1 MVSFSLPRV
10 VVAGLAGSAG
20 KTLVSTGL
28 IRAFRRRGLRVAP
41 FKKGPDYIDPAWLCR
56 AAGYEARSLDTF
68 LMSEGAIIDSLEG
81 ASGADIAVIEGNRGL
96 FDGLDAK
103 GTHSTAELAKR
114 IHAPLVLVIDVSKS
128 TRTIAALVLGCL
140 ALDPALP
147 LAGVILNRVGS
158 SRHERIIREAI
169 ALVTSVPVLGAIP
182 KLSFDHLP
190 SRHLGLVMPDEREDR
205 ELALNA
211 IGDAIDSSVDV
222 EAIHCLAEQAPR
234 IPSQVVVRSQILL
247 TGRQPRVG
255 GGELCLPELVAGGFG
270 DPSRV
275 PITTIGILRDKAF
288 AFYYPENLAA
298 LEAQGAKL
306 VPISPLR
313 DTELPKIDA
322 LYAGGGY
329 PEEHAAG
336 LAANAQFRA
345 ALAARIAEGLP
356 VWAECGGLMY
366 LATALVC
373 KGERYPMVGALPIEI
388 EQTGHHQAHGYVEAC
403 VDTENPFLPCG
414 TQLRGHEFH
423 FSRLVSDSAPIKTAL
438 ALGSGVGIGNGRD
451 GIVVGRVFASY
462 LHLFA
467 PGAPTWAPA
476 FVRVARKAQEALTQ
490 PTIGDTCG
498 IHYSTRRADRSRR
511 GRVHSGAF

>member
-1 MVSFSLPRV
+1 MGSFALPRV

-20 KTLVSTGL
+20 KTLVSAGL
-28 IRAFRRRGLRVAP
+28 IRAFRRHGLRVAP
-41 FKKGPDYIDPAWLCR
+41 FKKGPDYIDPAWLG
-56 AAGYEARSLDTF
+56 AAAAHEAKSLDTF
-68 LMSEGAIIDSLEG
+68 LMSEGAILDSLAG

-128 TRTIAALVLGCL
+128 TRTIAAFVLGCL

-147 LAGVILNRVGS
+147 LAAIILNRVGS

-169 ALVTSVPVLGAIP
+169 ALATSVPVLGAIP

-205 ELALNA
+205 ERALDA
-211 IGDAIDSSVDV
+211 IGDAIASSVDV
-222 EAIHCLAEQAPR
+222 EAVQRLAEAAPRLQSRGPVPSQPVSQAP
-234 IPSQVVVRSQILL
+234 V
-247 TGRQPRVG
+247 
-255 GGELCLPELVAGGFG
+255 
-270 DPSRV
+270 
-275 PITTIGILRDKAF
+275 TIGFLKDSAF
-288 AFYYPENLAA
+288 SFYYPENLAA
-298 LEAQGAKL
+298 LEAQGAKV

-313 DTELPKIDA
+313 DAELPEIDA

-329 PEEHAAG
+329 PEEHAAE
-336 LAANAQFRA
+336 LAANTRFRT

-366 LATALVC
+366 LTSTLVS
-373 KGERYPMVGALPIEI
+373 KGERYPMVGALPIII
-388 EQTGHHQAHGYVEAC
+388 EQTGRPQAHGYVEAC
-403 VDTENPFLPCG
+403 VDVENPFLPCG

-423 FSRLVSDSAPIKTAL
+423 YSRLMSESAHVKTVL
-438 ALGSGVGIGNGRD
+438 SLRSGVGIGDGRD
-451 GIVVGRVFASY
+451 GIVIGRIFASY

-467 PGAPTWAPA
+467 PGAPLWAPA
-476 FVRVARKAQEALTQ
+476 FVRVAREAQEALTK
-490 PTIGDTCG
+490 IGDHCG
-498 IHYSTRRADRSRR
+498 IHYSTRNADRSRR
-511 GRVHSGAF
+511 GRVHSGAC

>member
-28 IRAFRRRGLRVAP
+28 IRAFKRRGLRVAP

-68 LMSEGAIIDSLEG
+68 LMSEDAIIDSLEG

-140 ALDPALP
+140 ALDPALS
-147 LAGVILNRVGS
+147 LAGIILNRVGS

-182 KLSFDHLP
+182 RLSFDHLP

-205 ELALNA
+205 ELALDA
-211 IGDAIDSSVDV
+211 IGDAIDRSVDV
-222 EAIHCLAEQAPR
+222 EALHCLAEQAPR
-234 IPSQVVVRSQILL
+234 IPSQAVVRNQRSLAETPVQ
-247 TGRQPRVG
+247 
-255 GGELCLPELVAGGFG
+255 
-270 DPSRV
+270 
-275 PITTIGILRDKAF
+275 IGILKDKAF

-313 DTELPKIDA
+313 DAKLPKIDA

-336 LAANAQFRA
+336 LAANTQFRA

-373 KGERYPMVGALPIEI
+373 KDERYPMVGALPIEI
-388 EQTGHHQAHGYVEAC
+388 EQTGRHQAHGYVEAC

-423 FSRLVSDSAPIKTAL
+423 YSRVISDSAPVKTAL
-438 ALGSGVGIGNGRD
+438 ALRSGVGIGNGRD

-476 FVRVARKAQEALTQ
+476 FVRVAREAQEALTQ
-490 PTIGDTCG
+490 PKIGDTCG
-498 IHYSTRRADRSRR
+498 IYYSTRRADRSRR
-511 GRVHSGAF
+511 GRVHSRTF

>member
-1 MVSFSLPRV
+1 
-10 VVAGLAGSAG
+10 
-20 KTLVSTGL
+20 
-28 IRAFRRRGLRVAP
+28 
-41 FKKGPDYIDPAWLCR
+41 
-56 AAGYEARSLDTF
+56 
-68 LMSEGAIIDSLEG
+68 
-81 ASGADIAVIEGNRGL
+81 
-96 FDGLDAK
+96 
-103 GTHSTAELAKR
+103 
-114 IHAPLVLVIDVSKS
+114 
-128 TRTIAALVLGCL
+128 
-140 ALDPALP
+140 
-147 LAGVILNRVGS
+147 
-158 SRHERIIREAI
+158 
-169 ALVTSVPVLGAIP
+169 LGAIP

-205 ELALNA
+205 ERVIDT
-211 IGDAIDSSVDV
+211 IGDAIDSSVDI

-234 IPSQVVVRSQILL
+234 MPSQAVVRNQRALAE
-247 TGRQPRVG
+247 TPVQ
-255 GGELCLPELVAGGFG
+255 
-270 DPSRV
+270 
-275 PITTIGILRDKAF
+275 IGILRDNAF

-388 EQTGHHQAHGYVEAC
+388 EQTGHHQAHGYVEAR
-403 VDTENPFLPCG
+403 VDTENLFLPCG

-423 FSRLVSDSAPIKTAL
+423 YSRLVSDSAPINTAL